1 MKKCPYCAEEIQDE
15 AIVCR
20 FCGKELSAQ
29 ARPAAA
35 IPSVHLP
42 EDFGQKFL
50 RKGLGIVLA
59 AIMII
64 GLFIPVFNFPMLQKT
79 ESTVNYWS
87 GAITGNS
94 SVSDMDSALSPLD
107 FISVLGTWVER
118 LQAIDSA
125 GLILIPYLFFAI
137 FITAG
142 IVYFI
147 KAISAI
153 RYGSGN
159 DVADKA
165 ESSIRYLT
173 IMYGFAVVWQ
183 MIYNMWLQSIVER
196 AGSSWEA
203 AAKAIT
209 AGYLQMDS
217 AISAAIFLVIGIVS
231 IILIKKFSYV
241 NEKSTVLLDGGW
253 ECSNCGMKNA
263 KHETHCSKCNAKR
276 AFTDTGVTKDGK
288 WICKNCGRSNAKFL
302 NECVECGTPRAQK
315 KAAQPTPAA
324 PSPVPAAVS
333 RPTVQPSPAVENA
346 GAVFCI
352 KCGKKLSADAAF
364 CTACGNKVKKE

>member
-29 ARPAAA
+29 ARPTAA
-35 IPSVHLP
+35 ISSVHLP

-64 GLFIPVFNFPMLQKT
+64 GLFIPIFNFPMLQKT
-79 ESTVNYWS
+79 ESAVNYWS

-153 RYGSGN
+153 RYGSRN

-183 MIYNMWLQSIVER
+183 MIYNMWLQSIVEH

-315 KAAQPTPAA
+315 KAVQQAAAA
-324 PSPVPAAVS
+324 PSPVPIAANAAS
-333 RPTVQPSPAVENA
+333 TQPAPQNA
-346 GAVFCI
+346 GAVFCE
-352 KCGKKLSADAAF
+352 KCGKKLNADAAF
-364 CTACGNKVKKE
+364 CTACGNKVKNE